1 MDMDY
6 GEERSRT
13 RVENM
18 KAVWSSGSC
27 AVCLAVLFL
36 LMGWSIVDPV
46 LPLEQRVALFGVALS
61 CVIGLGLSTG
71 KNGRELN
78 KTQHAIK
85 QD

>member
-1 MDMDY
+1 MYIDY
-6 GEERSRT
+6 GEEGSR
-13 RVENM
+13 RKVEAM
-18 KAVWSSGSC
+18 KADWSFSSC
-27 AVCLAVLFL
+27 ALCLAVLFL

-46 LPLEQRVALFGVALS
+46 LLLEQRVALFGVALS

-78 KTQHAIK
+78 KTQQRIK